1 MKASE
6 LVARVSVQIA
16 QHGDLEIMIDAD
28 SMLLEPEEVQF
39 LDQAYLTKPLLVI
52 MPTHDD
58 EKEDGD

>member
-28 SMLLEPEEVQF
+28 SMLLAPEEVQF
-39 LDQAYLTKPLLVI
+39 LDQAYLAKPLLVI
-52 MPTHDD
+52 LPAHNG
-58 EKEDGD
+58 EELEED

>member
-28 SMLLEPEEVQF
+28 SMLLEPEEVRF
-39 LDQAYLTKPLLVI
+39 LDKDYLAKPLLVI
-52 MPTHDD
+52 FPTHD
-58 EKEDGD
+58 EEDIAED